1 MGKIKLDMTY
11 KLLAKGGA
19 EVEIAAEVAKHSVLL
34 SQMIEDEGEEEI
46 PLNEVQEDCL
56 KKVVAFMGMLD
67 ETAFPD
73 IKKPLI
79 STDFD
84 EVVQEPVYV
93 DFVKNLQ
100 PDEVFE
106 IGLAA
111 NYMDIKPLL

>member
-1 MGKIKLDMTY
+1 M
-11 KLLAKGGA
+11 
-19 EVEIAAEVAKHSVLL
+19 E
-34 SQMIEDEGEEEI
+34 
-46 PLNEVQEDCL
+46 
-56 KKVVAFMGMLD
+56 MLD
-67 ETAFPD
+67 QTAFPD

-84 EVVQEPVYV
+84 EVIQEPVYV

-111 NYMDIKPLL
+111 NYMDIKPLLDLISAYIATQIKGKPASDIREFFGMQNDFTEAEEAKVAAECKMAEENFWWTSYL